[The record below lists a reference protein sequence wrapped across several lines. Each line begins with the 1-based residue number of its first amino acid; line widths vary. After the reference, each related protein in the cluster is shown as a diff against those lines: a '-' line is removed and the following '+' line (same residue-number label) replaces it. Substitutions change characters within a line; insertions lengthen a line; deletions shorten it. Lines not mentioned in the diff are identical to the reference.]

1 MTPDRGAGLGPETM
15 EVSMAKRC
23 CRNCVY
29 AVRPKGHWLRILL
42 ERWPGLLLCASS
54 PTARGQ
60 LTEVNAEGVCRNFRP
75 KRRPPTRHMPPQPA
89 DPEIRYI
96 GLTHGKVATV
106 DAADYPWLSQYP
118 WSAKRLG
125 RKWYACWRR
134 GRRTIFMHRLIMQ
147 PGPGLVVDHIDGNG
161 LNNRRRNLRNCTPRQ
176 NACNR
181 APAGAGSR
189 FAGVY
194 PAGQKWGARISHKG
208 KEYPL
213 GLFDDEREAA
223 LARDRMALELQGKF
237 AWLNLPEE
245 IYNHPPN
252 DRPPAQDADE
262 TKSP

>member
-1 MTPDRGAGLGPETM
+1 
-15 EVSMAKRC
+15 MAKRC

-42 ERWPGLLLCASS
+42 ERWPGLLLCANGPS
-54 PTARGQ
+54 ARGQ
-60 LTEVNAEGVCRNFRP
+60 LTEVTAEGVCRNFRP
-75 KRRPPTRHMPPQPA
+75 KRKPAARHTPHQPA

-161 LNNRRRNLRNCTPRQ
+161 LNNRRCNLRVCTAAQ
-176 NACNR
+176 NR
-181 APAGAGSR
+181 ANSRPCGGSSGYV
-189 FAGVY
+189 GVY
-194 PAGQKWGARISHKG
+194 PKGNKWRAGITCRGEH
-208 KEYPL
+208 YYL
-213 GLFDDEREAA
+213 GLFDDEVAA
-223 LARDRMALELQGKF
+223 AKARDRKAYELHGVH
-237 AWLNLPEE
+237 AYLNFPE
-245 IYNHPPN
+245 
-252 DRPPAQDADE
+252 DFGR
-262 TKSP
+262 